1 MADYAYGSFT
11 PNQTNNNDQ
20 NYLNDKY
27 KNISNVSQLPNYYIK
42 QPEQNKLIIGCQREI
57 FLGLL
62 LFFVSSGFL
71 TGLICIEVFDVP
83 GEKSEIGIY
92 FGYAFLGFLMCLS
105 IYGMFSSPLKQIVT
119 FEDTGLKIVSILI
132 FCFIPKTKFYKYS
145 EIRRLDVKTENGR
158 NSIIYFD
165 ENNNKKSL
173 FPHNFSLEEAE
184 YFKYLANKYI
194 EVRY

>member
-11 PNQTNNNDQ
+11 PGQINNNEQ
-20 NYLNDKY
+20 NYLNDNY

-42 QPEQNKLIIGCQREI
+42 QPEQNKLIIGCSKEIYIGLLIFFLFAI
-57 FLGLL
+57 FLT
-62 LFFVSSGFL
+62 S
-71 TGLICIEVFDVP
+71 LICLEVFDVP

-92 FGYAFLGFLMCLS
+92 FGCAFLGFLTCLS
-105 IYGMFSSPLKQIVT
+105 IYNILSSPLKQIVT

-132 FCFIPKTKFYKYS
+132 FCFIPRTKFYKYS
-145 EIRRLDVKTENGR
+145 EIRRFDVKTENGR

-173 FPHNFSLEEAE
+173 FPHNFTLEEAE

-194 EVRY
+194 ELR